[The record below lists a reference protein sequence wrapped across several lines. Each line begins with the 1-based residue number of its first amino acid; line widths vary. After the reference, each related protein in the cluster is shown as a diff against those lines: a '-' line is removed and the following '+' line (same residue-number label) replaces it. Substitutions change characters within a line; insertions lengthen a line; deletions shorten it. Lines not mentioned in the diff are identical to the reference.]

1 MAKRRVKYNTHILLM
16 KNQFLFLFVIF
27 FWVSACQPEL
37 PEMDIILQNATVY
50 DGTGAAGEMV
60 DVGIKDDKIVYVGKI
75 TKTGEAEVVD
85 LTGLVLTPGFI
96 DIHTHLDPILE
107 LSNCESH
114 LRQGVT
120 TALGGPDGGGVWPL
134 APYLDTLEEIGIG
147 MNVGFLVGHNVVRS
161 NIMGLENRAPTP
173 EELDSMKA
181 QIEQGMLDGAFGIS
195 TGLKYLPGTF
205 SKLDEVVE
213 LSKVAANYGGFYT
226 SHLREEGLGLMEG
239 VREAV
244 VIAEKASIPVVLTHH
259 KVVGKPMW
267 GSSTKTLALVDSAR
281 EVGLDVRIDQYPYT
295 ASHTG
300 IGILIPNWAK
310 AGGNGRFRERIQNP
324 VLRDSIKKQIL
335 FNIINDRGGADLK
348 RVQFSRVRWE
358 PALEGKTLYDWA
370 TEEGM
375 EPTLEN
381 GAELVI
387 QAQYR
392 GGANCIFHAMS
403 EEDVNRIM
411 QHPFTAIAS
420 DGRLNALG
428 DGHPHPRAYGTFVRV
443 LDKYVKQDSVLT
455 LAEAI
460 RKMTSLP
467 ADRMGLTDRGKIA
480 IGYMADITIFDPNTI
495 REVATF
501 TDPHHYPEGIQYVM
515 VNGQWAIR
523 DANFESGKAGKVLKG
538 PAFAKK

>member
-1 MAKRRVKYNTHILLM
+1 MKQLIIILVLAAS
-16 KNQFLFLFVIF
+16 FA
-27 FWVSACQPEL
+27 VSCTKPLEY
-37 PEMDIILQNATVY
+37 DYVLQNAIIY
-50 DGTGAAGEMV
+50 DGSGAEGQAL
-60 DVGIKDDKIVYVGKI
+60 DVGIKGDEIVYLGTIKNVD
-75 TKTGEAEVVD
+75 EAEVID
-85 LTGLVLTPGFI
+85 LSGLILSPGFI

-107 LSNCESH
+107 LNNCESH

-120 TALGGPDGGGVWPL
+120 TALGGPDGGGEWPL
-134 APYLDTLEEIGIG
+134 APYLDTLEAIGIG

-161 NIMGLENRAPTP
+161 NVMELDNRAPTP
-173 EELDSMKA
+173 AELDSMKA
-181 QIEQGMLDGAFGIS
+181 QIAQGMEEGAFGIS

-205 SKLDEVVE
+205 AELDEVVE
-213 LSKVAANYGGFYT
+213 LSKVAARYGGFYT

-239 VREAV
+239 VGEAV
-244 VIAEKASIPVVLTHH
+244 VIAERADIPVVLTHH

-267 GSSTKTLALVDSAR
+267 GSSKKTLALVDSAR
-281 EVGLDVRIDQYPYT
+281 SVGLDVRIDQYPYT

-300 IGILIPNWAK
+300 IGILIPTWAR
-310 AGGNGRFRERIQNP
+310 AGGNGRFRERIQDP
-324 VLRDSIKKQIL
+324 VLRDSIKQQIL

-348 RVQFSRVRWE
+348 RVQFSRVRWQPE
-358 PALEGKTLYDWA
+358 LEGKTLHDWA
-370 TEEGM
+370 IEEGL

-403 EEDVNRIM
+403 QEDVNRIM
-411 QHPFTAIAS
+411 QHPYTAIAS

-443 LDKYVKQDSVLT
+443 LDKYVKQDSVLS

-467 ADRMGLTDRGKIA
+467 AERMGLSDRGQIKV
-480 IGYMADITIFDPNTI
+480 GYRADLTIFDPQTI

-501 TDPHHYPEGIQYVM
+501 TDPHHYPEGIVHVL

-523 DANFESGKAGKVLKG
+523 DGALLNGTAGKVLRG
-538 PAFAKK
+538 PGYSEE

>member
-1 MAKRRVKYNTHILLM
+1 M
-16 KNQFLFLFVIF
+16 KSQFVLFLAFLFFL
-27 FWVSACQPEL
+27 SSCQPNL
-37 PEMDIILQNATVY
+37 PEMDFVLQNATVF
-50 DGTGAAGEMV
+50 DGTGGDGQMV
-60 DVGIKDDKIVYVGKI
+60 DVGVKGDQIVYVGNIKEAG
-75 TKTGEAEVVD
+75 TAEVLD
-85 LTGLVLTPGFI
+85 LSGLVLAPGFI
-96 DIHTHLDPILE
+96 DIHTHLDPILR
-107 LSNCESH
+107 LSDCESH

-134 APYLDTLEEIGIG
+134 GTYLDTLEEVGVG

-161 NIMGLENRAPTP
+161 NIMGLENRAPTT
-173 EELDSMKA
+173 EELNSMKA
-181 QIEQGMLDGAFGIS
+181 QIEQGMLEGAFGIS

-205 SKLDEVVE
+205 ADLDEVVQ
-213 LSKVAANYGGFYT
+213 LSRVAAEHGGFYT
-226 SHLREEGLGLMEG
+226 SHLREEGLGLMGG
-239 VREAV
+239 VKEAV
-244 VIAEKASIPVVLTHH
+244 IIAEEATIPVVLTHH

-310 AGGNGRFRERIQNP
+310 AGGNGRFRKRIQDP
-324 VLRDSIKKQIL
+324 ILRDSIKKQIL

-358 PALEGKTLYDWA
+358 PELEGKTLHDWA
-370 TEEGM
+370 IEEGM

-381 GAELVI
+381 GAELVM
-387 QAQYR
+387 QAQFR

-411 QHPFTAIAS
+411 QHPYTAIAS

-443 LDKYVKQDSVLT
+443 LDKYVKQDSVLS
-455 LAEAI
+455 LKEAI

-467 ADRMGLTDRGKIA
+467 AERMGFNDRGIIA
-480 IGYMADITIFDPNTI
+480 EGYKADLTIFNPQQIKET
-495 REVATF
+495 ATF
-501 TDPHHYPEGIQYVM
+501 TDPHHYPEGVIFVM
-515 VNGQWAIR
+515 VNGKWAIQ
-523 DANFESGKAGKVLKG
+523 DGELTKGKFGKVLRG
-538 PAFAKK
+538 PAYTKK

>member
-1 MAKRRVKYNTHILLM
+1 M
-16 KNQFLFLFVIF
+16 KQLIF
-27 FWVSACQPEL
+27 FLLLASSLVVSCTSPLEYDYVL
-37 PEMDIILQNATVY
+37 KNATVY
-50 DGTGAAGEMV
+50 DGMGGDAQQL
-60 DVGIKDDKIVYVGKI
+60 DVGIRGDEIVYVGKI
-75 TKTGEAEVVD
+75 RQRGEAEVID
-85 LTGLVLTPGFI
+85 LTGLVLSPGFI

-134 APYLDTLEEIGIG
+134 APYLDTLAEIGVG

-161 NIMGLENRAPTP
+161 NVMELDNRAPTAS
-173 EELDSMKA
+173 ELDRMKA
-181 QIEQGMLDGAFGIS
+181 QIARGMEEGAFGIS
-195 TGLKYLPGTF
+195 TGLKYLPGNF
-205 SKLDEVVE
+205 ADLDEVVE
-213 LSKVAANYGGFYT
+213 LSKAAAQYGGFYT

-239 VREAV
+239 VGEAV
-244 VIAEKASIPVVLTHH
+244 LIAEQANISVVLTHH

-267 GSSTKTLALVDSAR
+267 GSSKKTLALVDSAR
-281 EVGLDVRIDQYPYT
+281 SVGLDVRIDQYPYT

-300 IGILIPNWAK
+300 IGILIPTWAR
-310 AGGNGRFRERIQNP
+310 AGGNGRFRERIQDP

-348 RVQFSRVRWE
+348 RVQFSRVRWQPE
-358 PALEGKTLYDWA
+358 LEGKTLYEWVI
-370 TEEGM
+370 EEGM

-403 EEDVNRIM
+403 QEDVNRIM
-411 QHPFTAIAS
+411 QHPYTAIAS

-443 LDKYVKQDSVLT
+443 LDKYVKQDSVLS
-455 LAEAI
+455 LPEAI

-467 ADRMGLTDRGKIA
+467 AERMSLSDRGQIKK
-480 IGYMADITIFDPNTI
+480 GYRADLTIFDPASI

-501 TDPHHYPEGIQYVM
+501 TDPHHYPEGIVHVL

-523 DANFESGKAGKVLKG
+523 DGELVNGKAGQVLKG
-538 PAFAKK
+538 PGYDGE